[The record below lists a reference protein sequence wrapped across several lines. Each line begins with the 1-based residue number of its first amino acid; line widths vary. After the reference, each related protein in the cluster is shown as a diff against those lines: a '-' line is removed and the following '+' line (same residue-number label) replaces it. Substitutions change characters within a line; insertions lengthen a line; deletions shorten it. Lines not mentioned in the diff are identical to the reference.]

1 MSKSQP
7 PADTH
12 ADDPDSEFD
21 LARAHG
27 TGAPGV
33 VRALIVDDEPLLR
46 THLAHHLAQL
56 WPELAIAGEAR
67 NGREAVDLV
76 AQLQPDVVFLDV
88 HMPGMNGV
96 EAARLMGPDVQIV
109 FVTAYEQY
117 AVAAFEQGAIDYLVK
132 PFDAERLGESVTR
145 LRRRIAERR
154 RLSAAE
160 AGLGQV
166 TSLAGDLADGGAPA
180 GSSTALGSLP
190 AGDLDA
196 VLAALAGELR
206 RRAPAGERLQWIRA
220 SVGQMIKLIPV
231 DEVLYFRSDEKYTLV
246 VWVGG
251 EALIRKS
258 IRELL
263 DGLEP
268 ETFIQIH
275 RSTIVNLR
283 FVAQVIKGPNETAEV
298 HLKGRNETLSVSRNH
313 VHWFRQY

>member
-1 MSKSQP
+1 M
-7 PADTH
+7 T
-12 ADDPDSEFD
+12 DS
-21 LARAHG
+21 
-27 TGAPGV
+27 

-56 WPELAIAGEAR
+56 WPELEIAGEAR

-76 AQLQPDVVFLDV
+76 EQLRPDVVFLDV

-132 PFDAERLGESVTR
+132 PFDAERLSESLAR
-145 LRRRIAERR
+145 LRRRVAERR
-154 RLSAAE
+154 RLEAGGLGRVTSVAAE
-160 AGLGQV
+160 AG
-166 TSLAGDLADGGAPA
+166 AA
-180 GSSTALGSLP
+180 ALGSLP
-190 AGDLDA
+190 SGDLDA

-206 RRAPAGERLQWIRA
+206 RRAPAESRLQWIRA

-298 HLKGRNETLSVSRNH
+298 HLKGRSETLSVSRNH

>member
-1 MSKSQP
+1 VSIP
-7 PADTH
+7 TPAP
-12 ADDPDSEFD
+12 ANERDDDDGGHP
-21 LARAHG
+21 RPRG
-27 TGAPGV
+27 TGA

-56 WPELAIAGEAR
+56 WPELEIAGEAR
-67 NGREAVDLV
+67 NGREAVDLAV
-76 AQLQPDVVFLDV
+76 QLQPDVVFLDV

-96 EAARLMGPDVQIV
+96 EAARLMGPEVQIV

-132 PFDAERLGESVTR
+132 PFDAERLGESVAR

-154 RLSAAE
+154 RMSAGE
-160 AGLGQV
+160 GGLGQV
-166 TSLAGDLADGGAPA
+166 TSLAGDVADASGALA
-180 GSSTALGSLP
+180 ALPQGH
-190 AGDLDA
+190 LDA
-196 VLAALAGELR
+196 VLSALAGELR
-206 RRAPAGERLQWIRA
+206 RRAPAGDRLQWIRA

>member
-1 MSKSQP
+1 
-7 PADTH
+7 
-12 ADDPDSEFD
+12 
-21 LARAHG
+21 
-27 TGAPGV
+27 
-33 VRALIVDDEPLLR
+33 LIVDDEPLLR
-46 THLAHHLAQL
+46 THLAHHLARL
-56 WPELAIAGEAR
+56 WPELEIAGEAR
-67 NGREAVDLV
+67 NGREAVDLAV
-76 AQLQPDVVFLDV
+76 QLQPDVVFLDV

-96 EAARLMGPDVQIV
+96 EAARLMGPDMQIV

-132 PFDAERLGESVTR
+132 PFDAERLGESVAR
-145 LRRRIAERR
+145 LQRRIAERR
-154 RLSAAE
+154 RMGAGDG
-160 AGLGQV
+160 GLGQV
-166 TSLAGDLADGGAPA
+166 TSLAGDAAGVGEVPA
-180 GSSTALGSLP
+180 TLGHLP

-196 VLAALAGELR
+196 VLSALAGELR
-206 RRAPAGERLQWIRA
+206 RRAPVGDRLQWIRA

-298 HLKGRNETLSVSRNH
+298 HLKGRSETLSVSRNH

>member
-1 MSKSQP
+1 MS
-7 PADTH
+7 
-12 ADDPDSEFD
+12 DSEFPD
-21 LARAHG
+21 DAAGARPRAP
-27 TGAPGV
+27 GAPGA
-33 VRALIVDDEPLLR
+33 VRALVVDDEPLLR
-46 THLAHHLAQL
+46 THLAHHLARL
-56 WPELAIAGEAR
+56 WPELEIAGEAR

-76 AQLQPDVVFLDV
+76 VQLQPDVVFLDV

-132 PFDAERLGESVTR
+132 PFDAERLAESVAR

-154 RLSAAE
+154 RMGADAGGPDQVARLAAGAPEASAA
-160 AGLGQV
+160 LGR
-166 TSLAGDLADGGAPA
+166 
-180 GSSTALGSLP
+180 LP
-190 AGDLDA
+190 PGDLDA
-196 VLAALAGELR
+196 VLSALAGELR
-206 RRAPAGERLQWIRA
+206 RRAPAGDRLQWIRA

-298 HLKGRNETLSVSRNH
+298 HLKGRSETLSVSRNH

>member
-1 MSKSQP
+1 MSKTP
-7 PADTH
+7 P
-12 ADDPDSEFD
+12 DPIDEHGD
-21 LARAHG
+21 AAPARAA
-27 TGAPGV
+27 GAPGA
-33 VRALIVDDEPLLR
+33 VRALVVDDEPLLR
-46 THLAHHLAQL
+46 THLAHHLSQL
-56 WPELAIAGEAR
+56 WPELEIAGEAR
-67 NGREAVDLV
+67 NGREAVDLAV
-76 AQLQPDVVFLDV
+76 RLRPDVVFMDV

-117 AVAAFEQGAIDYLVK
+117 AVAAFEQGAVDYLVK
-132 PFDAERLGESVTR
+132 PFDAERLGESIAR

-154 RLSAAE
+154 RMAADG
-160 AGLGQV
+160 GLGQV
-166 TSLAGDLADGGAPA
+166 TSLASDAPEPA
-180 GSSTALGSLP
+180 AALGRLP
-190 AGDLDA
+190 PGDLDA
-196 VLAALAGELR
+196 VLSALAGELR
-206 RRAPAGERLQWIRA
+206 RRAPVGVRLQWIRA

-283 FVAQVIKGPNETAEV
+283 FVAQVVKGPNETAEV

>member
-1 MSKSQP
+1 MSAKPPIDEHDDAPARP
-7 PADTH
+7 PAT
-12 ADDPDSEFD
+12 P
-21 LARAHG
+21 
-27 TGAPGV
+27 APGA

-56 WPELAIAGEAR
+56 WPELEIAGEAR

-76 AQLQPDVVFLDV
+76 EQLRPDVVFLDV

-117 AVAAFEQGAIDYLVK
+117 AVAAFDQGAVDYLVK
-132 PFDAERLGESVTR
+132 PFDAERLAESVAR
-145 LRRRIAERR
+145 LRRRVAERR
-154 RLSAAE
+154 RMDAGEGGAGPITNPAADAAE
-160 AGLGQV
+160 GHGP
-166 TSLAGDLADGGAPA
+166 LAK
-180 GSSTALGSLP
+180 LP
-190 AGDLDA
+190 PSDLDA
-196 VLAALAGELR
+196 VLSALAGELR
-206 RRAPAGERLQWIRA
+206 RRAPGGDRLQWIRA

-283 FVAQVIKGPNETAEV
+283 FVSQVIKGPNETAEV
-298 HLKGRNETLSVSRNH
+298 HLKGRSETLSVSRNH

>member
-1 MSKSQP
+1 MS
-7 PADTH
+7 
-12 ADDPDSEFD
+12 DSEFPVD
-21 LARAHG
+21 DTAARPRG
-27 TGAPGV
+27 PGAPGA

-56 WPELAIAGEAR
+56 WPELEIAGEAR

-76 AQLQPDVVFLDV
+76 VQLRPDVVFLDV

-117 AVAAFEQGAIDYLVK
+117 AVAAFEQGAIDYVVK
-132 PFDAERLGESVTR
+132 PFDAERLGESVAR
-145 LRRRIAERR
+145 LRRRVAERR
-154 RLSAAE
+154 RMN
-160 AGLGQV
+160 V
-166 TSLAGDLADGGAPA
+166 ADGGPGQGAGLAADAPEA
-180 GSSTALGSLP
+180 SAALGRLP
-190 AGDLDA
+190 PGDLDA
-196 VLAALAGELR
+196 VLSALAGELR
-206 RRAPAGERLQWIRA
+206 RRAPAGDRLQWIRA

-283 FVAQVIKGPNETAEV
+283 FVSQVVKGPNETAEV
-298 HLKGRNETLSVSRNH
+298 HLKGRSETLSVSRNH

>member
-1 MSKSQP
+1 VSDFEDSRPARP
-7 PADTH
+7 PA
-12 ADDPDSEFD
+12 P
-21 LARAHG
+21 G
-27 TGAPGV
+27 GA
-33 VRALIVDDEPLLR
+33 RALIVDDEPLLR

-56 WPELAIAGEAR
+56 WPELEICGEAR

-76 AQLQPDVVFLDV
+76 AQLRPDVVFLDV

-96 EAARLMGPDVQIV
+96 DAARAMGPDVQIV

-132 PFDAERLGESVTR
+132 PFDAERLGESVSR
-145 LRRRIAERR
+145 LRRRLAERR
-154 RLSAAE
+154 RAALAAAGEPLAPGADAE
-160 AGLGQV
+160 APVGA
-166 TSLAGDLADGGAPA
+166 AGR
-180 GSSTALGSLP
+180 
-190 AGDLDA
+190 DLDT
-196 VLAALAGELR
+196 VLAALADELR
-206 RRAPAGERLQWIRA
+206 RRAPAGARLQWIRA

-246 VWVGG
+246 VWLGG

-263 DGLEP
+263 DGLDP
-268 ETFIQIH
+268 ETFIQVH

-283 FVAQVIKGPNETAEV
+283 FVAQVVKGPNETAEV
-298 HLKGRNETLSVSRNH
+298 HLKGRPETLSVSRNH

>member
-1 MSKSQP
+1 MSNATPSQLP
-7 PADTH
+7 EH
-12 ADDPDSEFD
+12 DDD
-21 LARAHG
+21 LARPRG
-27 TGAPGV
+27 TGAPGA

-56 WPELAIAGEAR
+56 WPELEIAGEAR

-76 AQLQPDVVFLDV
+76 VQLQPDVVFLDV

-96 EAARLMGPDVQIV
+96 EAARLMGPEVQIV

-132 PFDAERLGESVTR
+132 PFDAERLGESVAR

-154 RLSAAE
+154 RMSAGE
-160 AGLGQV
+160 GGLGQV
-166 TSLAGDLADGGAPA
+166 TSLAGDVADASGALA
-180 GSSTALGSLP
+180 TLP
-190 AGDLDA
+190 QGHLDA
-196 VLAALAGELR
+196 VLSALAGELR
-206 RRAPAGERLQWIRA
+206 RRAPAGDRLQWIRA

>member
-1 MSKSQP
+1 MSRSPPP
-7 PADTH
+7 PADERNGE
-12 ADDPDSEFD
+12 AEF
-21 LARAHG
+21 ARPRV
-27 TGAPGV
+27 TGAPGA

-56 WPELAIAGEAR
+56 WPELEIAGEAR
-67 NGREAVDLV
+67 NGREAVDLAV
-76 AQLQPDVVFLDV
+76 QLQPDVVFLDV

-96 EAARLMGPDVQIV
+96 EAARLMGPDMQIV

-132 PFDAERLGESVTR
+132 PFDAERLDESVAR

-154 RLSAAE
+154 HLG
-160 AGLGQV
+160 AGEGSLGQV
-166 TSLAGDLADGGAPA
+166 ASVAGDSAGAGAVPA
-180 GSSTALGSLP
+180 TPGTLST
-190 AGDLDA
+190 GDLDA
-196 VLAALAGELR
+196 VLSALAGELR
-206 RRAPAGERLQWIRA
+206 RRAPVGDRLQWIRA

-298 HLKGRNETLSVSRNH
+298 HLKGRSETLSVSRNH

>member
-1 MSKSQP
+1 MS
-7 PADTH
+7 AN
-12 ADDPDSEFD
+12 E
-21 LARAHG
+21 R
-27 TGAPGV
+27 GA

-56 WPELAIAGEAR
+56 WPELEIAGEAR

-76 AQLQPDVVFLDV
+76 EQLQPDVVFLDV

-117 AVAAFEQGAIDYLVK
+117 AVAAFEQGAVDYLVK
-132 PFDAERLGESVTR
+132 PFDAERLAESVAR
-145 LRRRIAERR
+145 LRRRVAERR
-154 RLSAAE
+154 RMAAG
-160 AGLGQV
+160 GLGQV
-166 TSLAGDLADGGAPA
+166 TSVAADAVDAGAGALSA
-180 GSSTALGSLP
+180 MP

-196 VLAALAGELR
+196 VLSALAGELR

-298 HLKGRNETLSVSRNH
+298 HLKGRSETLSVSRNH

>member
-1 MSKSQP
+1 MNV
-7 PADTH
+7 
-12 ADDPDSEFD
+12 DP
-21 LARAHG
+21 G
-27 TGAPGV
+27 T

-56 WPELAIAGEAR
+56 WPELVVAGEAR

-76 AQLQPDVVFLDV
+76 ASLQPDVVFLDV

-96 EAARLMGPDVQIV
+96 EAARLMGQEVQIV

-132 PFDAERLGESVTR
+132 PFDVERLGESVAR
-145 LRRRIAERR
+145 LRRRLAERR
-154 RLSAAE
+154 RAAALMAASGHPAGGANDDVDDDERAGEPGRAGPGALSA
-160 AGLGQV
+160 
-166 TSLAGDLADGGAPA
+166 
-180 GSSTALGSLP
+180 LP

-206 RRAPAGERLQWIRA
+206 RRGPSSERLQWIRA

>member
-1 MSKSQP
+1 MSRSTP
-7 PADTH
+7 TPAH
-12 ADDPDSEFD
+12 EHDDESGV
-21 LARAHG
+21 ARPRETA
-27 TGAPGV
+27 APGA

-46 THLAHHLAQL
+46 THLAHHLAAL
-56 WPELAIAGEAR
+56 WPELEIAGEAR
-67 NGREAVDLV
+67 NGREAVDL
-76 AQLQPDVVFLDV
+76 AEQLQPDVVFLDV

-96 EAARLMGPDVQIV
+96 EAARLMRQEVQIV

-132 PFDAERLGESVTR
+132 PFDVERLGDSVAR

-154 RLSAAE
+154 RMGAAE
-160 AGLGQV
+160 SGLGQV
-166 TSLAGDLADGGAPA
+166 TSLASGESDGAAPA
-180 GSSTALGSLP
+180 AALGSLP
-190 AGDLDA
+190 ASDLDA
-196 VLAALAGELR
+196 VLAALADELR

>member
-1 MSKSQP
+1 VTE
-7 PADTH
+7 A
-12 ADDPDSEFD
+12 
-21 LARAHG
+21 
-27 TGAPGV
+27 
-33 VRALIVDDEPLLR
+33 RALIVDDEPLLR

-56 WPELAIAGEAR
+56 WPELEIAGEAR
-67 NGREAVDLV
+67 NGREAVDL
-76 AQLQPDVVFLDV
+76 AAAEKPDVVFLDV

-96 EAARLMGPDVQIV
+96 EAARLLGPDVQIV

-132 PFDAERLGESVTR
+132 PFEVDRLAESVAR
-145 LRRRIAERR
+145 LRRRLAERR
-154 RLSAAE
+154 RLAALPAAASAAVPE
-160 AGLGQV
+160 
-166 TSLAGDLADGGAPA
+166 DAPA
-180 GSSTALGSLP
+180 LP
-190 AGDLDA
+190 SAGDLDA

-206 RRAPAGERLQWIRA
+206 RRAPASERLQWIRA

-231 DEVLYFRSDEKYTLV
+231 DEVIYFRSDEKYTLV

-263 DGLEP
+263 DGLDP
-268 ETFIQIH
+268 ETFIQVH

-283 FVAQVIKGPNETAEV
+283 FVAQVVKGPNETAEV
-298 HLKGRNETLSVSRNH
+298 QLKGRPETLAVSRNH

>member
-1 MSKSQP
+1 MSGTMP
-7 PADTH
+7 TGPHDDDTGR
-12 ADDPDSEFD
+12 PQDS
-21 LARAHG
+21 RASG
-27 TGAPGV
+27 P

-56 WPELAIAGEAR
+56 WPELEIAGEAR

-76 AQLQPDVVFLDV
+76 EQLRPEIVFLDV

-96 EAARLMGPDVQIV
+96 EAARMMGPDVLIV

-132 PFDAERLGESVTR
+132 PFDADRLGESIAR
-145 LRRRIAERR
+145 LRRRVAERR
-154 RLSAAE
+154 RLDAAH
-160 AGLGQV
+160 AGAGQAA
-166 TSLAGDLADGGAPA
+166 SLAGELA
-180 GSSTALGSLP
+180 GSGSPLASLP
-190 AGDLDA
+190 SGDLDA
-196 VLAALAGELR
+196 VLSALAGELR
-206 RRAPAGERLQWIRA
+206 RRAPAGDRLQWIRA

>member
-1 MSKSQP
+1 MNNATPSQLP
-7 PADTH
+7 EH
-12 ADDPDSEFD
+12 DDD
-21 LARAHG
+21 LAHPRG
-27 TGAPGV
+27 TGAPGA

-56 WPELAIAGEAR
+56 WPELEIAGEAR

-76 AQLQPDVVFLDV
+76 VQLQPDVVFLDV

-96 EAARLMGPDVQIV
+96 EAARLMGPEVQIV

-132 PFDAERLGESVTR
+132 PFDAERLGESVAR

-154 RLSAAE
+154 RMSAGE
-160 AGLGQV
+160 GGLGQV
-166 TSLAGDLADGGAPA
+166 TSLAGDVADASGALA
-180 GSSTALGSLP
+180 ALPQGH
-190 AGDLDA
+190 LDA
-196 VLAALAGELR
+196 VLSALAGELR
-206 RRAPAGERLQWIRA
+206 RRAPAGDRLQWIRA

>member
-1 MSKSQP
+1 MSRTAP
-7 PADTH
+7 PSANER
-12 ADDPDSEFD
+12 DDEPE
-21 LARAHG
+21 LARAR
-27 TGAPGV
+27 APGA

-56 WPELAIAGEAR
+56 WPELEIAGEAR
-67 NGREAVDLV
+67 NGREAVDLAV
-76 AQLQPDVVFLDV
+76 QLQPDVVFLDV

-96 EAARLMGPDVQIV
+96 EAARLMGADIQIV

-132 PFDAERLGESVTR
+132 PFDAERLGESVAR
-145 LRRRIAERR
+145 LQRRIAERR
-154 RLSAAE
+154 RMGAGE
-160 AGLGQV
+160 GGLGQV
-166 TSLAGDLADGGAPA
+166 TSVARDVGDAGEVPA
-180 GSSTALGSLP
+180 TLGKLP

-196 VLAALAGELR
+196 VLSALAGELR
-206 RRAPAGERLQWIRA
+206 RRAPVGDRLQWIRA